1 MQVDVYRNLNSN
13 SGLYSVKNMEYGTD
27 GYGCV
32 VDDSP
37 VNVITVTDVE
47 FIVHES
53 GQKRVREEGRKNAHA
68 FVRGQWVDES
78 VLTTATV
85 DTEPVT
91 YDPYVFDSFVHAH
104 TEEPVTAADAVKLDE
119 NGVHAVL

>member
-1 MQVDVYRNLNSN
+1 
-13 SGLYSVKNMEYGTD
+13 MEYGTGWIWLCCRRQSGD
-27 GYGCV
+27 
-32 VDDSP
+32 
-37 VNVITVTDVE
+37 VITVTDVE

-53 GQKRVREEGRKNAHA
+53 GKKRVREESRKNAHA
-68 FVRGQWVDES
+68 FVRGQWVDDS

-104 TEEPVTAADAVKLDE
+104 TEEPITAADAVKLDE

>member
-1 MQVDVYRNLNSN
+1 
-13 SGLYSVKNMEYGTD
+13 MEYGTD

-53 GQKRVREEGRKNAHA
+53 GQKRVREEGQKNAHA
-68 FVRGQWVDES
+68 FVRGQWVDDS
-78 VLTTATV
+78 MLTTTTV

-104 TEEPVTAADAVKLDE
+104 TEEPITTADAVKLDE